1 MNVYD
6 FSALSIDGD
15 PIPLTTYRGTVI
27 LIVNTASKCG
37 FTHQYEELETMY
49 ENLKER
55 GFTILG
61 FPCNQFHNQE
71 PDSNAGIKAFCS
83 AAYHVRFPMFSKIDV
98 NGPQA
103 HPLFLYLD
111 TCCRFEGFNLAHPL
125 GEKLDKL
132 LSKQEPNYA
141 LQEGIKWNFTK
152 FVIDRKGDCIKRFEP
167 TTDLS
172 EVEEFI
178 KEQL

>member
-1 MNVYD
+1 MNLYD
-6 FSALSIDGD
+6 FSALSIDGEN
-15 PIPLTTYRGTVI
+15 IPLASYEGNVV
-27 LIVNTASKCG
+27 LAVNTASKCG

-49 ENLKER
+49 DNLKDH

-71 PDSNAGIKAFCS
+71 PDSDANIKAFCT
-83 AAYHVRFPMFSKIDV
+83 ATYHIHFPLFSKINV

-111 TCCRFEGFNLAHPL
+111 RCCPFEGFNLAHPL

-132 LSKQEPNYA
+132 LSEQDPDYA
-141 LQEGIKWNFTK
+141 LKEGIK
-152 FVIDRKGDCIKRFEP
+152 
-167 TTDLS
+167 
-172 EVEEFI
+172 
-178 KEQL
+178 